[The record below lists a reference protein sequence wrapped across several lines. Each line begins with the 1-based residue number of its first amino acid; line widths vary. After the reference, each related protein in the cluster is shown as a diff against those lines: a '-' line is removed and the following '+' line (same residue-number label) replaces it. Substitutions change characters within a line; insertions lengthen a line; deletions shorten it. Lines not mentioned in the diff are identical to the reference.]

1 MDGSRFDSLTRA
13 FTISR
18 RSTIRTFL
26 GGAMGALITFRGGEE
41 AAAGCKKVG
50 KKCDKS
56 KDCCD
61 GAKCKGG
68 KKGKCKCKSGRDD
81 CDGDGKCESLDED
94 DANCGACGVAC
105 ATGEAC
111 CEATCIDVENNRA
124 NCGSCG
130 AVCGDPEICASGA
143 CVLCLPAA
151 PRCGDT
157 CCPSDNCNNGTC
169 QPCPV
174 GFAPCPPNIPLDCC
188 EVTPL

>member
-1 MDGSRFDSLTRA
+1 MDGLRFDSVTRA
-13 FTISR
+13 FATSR

-26 GGAMGALITFRGGEE
+26 GAAMGALITFRGGEE

-50 KKCDKS
+50 KKCDKN

-68 KKGKCKCKSGRDD
+68 KKGKCRCKSGRDD

-94 DANCGACGVAC
+94 NANCGVCGNAC
-105 ATGEAC
+105 AVGEAC
-111 CEATCIDVENNRA
+111 CDATCIDVQDDRA

-130 AVCGDPEICASGA
+130 TACGDPEVCTSGT
-143 CVLCLPAA
+143 CVLCLPNV

-157 CCPSDNCNNGTC
+157 CCPIDNCNNGTC
-169 QPCPV
+169 QECPV
-174 GFAPCPPNIPLDCC
+174 GFAPCPPTIALDCC
-188 EVTPL
+188 AITSL

>member
-1 MDGSRFDSLTRA
+1 MDGLRFDRLTRT
-13 FTISR
+13 FITSR

-26 GGAMGALITFRGGEE
+26 GGAMGALITFRAGEE

-68 KKGKCKCKSGRDD
+68 KKGKCRCKDGHGD
-81 CDGDGKCESLDED
+81 CDGDGKCELLDAD

-105 ATGEAC
+105 AVGEAC
-111 CEATCIDVENNRA
+111 CAGACIDVEEDRA

-130 AVCGDPEICASGA
+130 AACADPEVCTSGS
-143 CVLCLPAA
+143 CLLCLTAA

-157 CCPSDNCNNGTC
+157 CCPIANCNDGTC

-174 GFAPCPPNIPLDCC
+174 GFAPCPPQILQECC
-188 EVTPL
+188 LVPSG